1 MITKKVFPDLHYTI
15 LTCQGT
21 KSGCTVTKAVW
32 VRPDGKAIS
41 TELEYTMNNRPM
53 SSLTI
58 DSNHYRTPYTCKI
71 SYAGGYATKVYPGW
85 FETQLQFFI
94 VERIRLGPIRIGS
107 RLADRRDIYP
117 EVLPK
122 GTLSKIGSVFYL

>member
-32 VRPDGKAIS
+32 VRSDGKAIS

-85 FETQLQFFI
+85 FKTRLQCLLLLNI
-94 VERIRLGPIRIGS
+94 LDWGPSG
-107 RLADRRDIYP
+107 
-117 EVLPK
+117 
-122 GTLSKIGSVFYL
+122 